1 MAESETES
9 SSLFFNRDHDD
20 YFFDGEELIPH
31 FPYRAYHLNILGYS
45 LPYGRFEQDKHLSP
59 YFLYRLRDIFPE
71 LISMVYAHIIE
82 EPSIDLAAET
92 YIKGSSF
99 IPDPVLL
106 SRRLHGYPYSDE
118 EGGGG
123 PTTSYPIP
131 ITAFIFK
138 KETKARYAPTEG
150 LDTQAWKIQNSR
162 GWEDHRNTQ
171 QILERSVFKNPLEGT
186 YSQIVQFAYSLALHE
201 DFQLGYNYPIW
212 WSPGRKYSLLKGF
225 LGWFW
230 SHFGLYINTC
240 NWNVY
245 PKFFTATNLLR
256 YHRLEHLT
264 LRFSTKTIN
273 LKNGAMHMNMRQFMM
288 SLSEKSCGAT
298 GCRGE
303 ICGEV
308 GCGDRSWFPN
318 LRNITYL
325 NRNHHT
331 EGTGETRCDS
341 MRTSWS
347 RRLIKHFQ
355 NVKLSKSIEVLF
367 DVYRETEDKN
377 SSDDDGEDDYD
388 WDESLYK
395 NYDPKD
401 YYYDNDASDRP
412 LLLHNRQLAVQ
423 DCIRRLLMPN
433 SLLEGNT
440 DDLAENLGLQELF
453 ADLGA

>member
-1 MAESETES
+1 
-9 SSLFFNRDHDD
+9 
-20 YFFDGEELIPH
+20 
-31 FPYRAYHLNILGYS
+31 
-45 LPYGRFEQDKHLSP
+45 
-59 YFLYRLRDIFPE
+59 
-71 LISMVYAHIIE
+71 
-82 EPSIDLAAET
+82 
-92 YIKGSSF
+92 
-99 IPDPVLL
+99 
-106 SRRLHGYPYSDE
+106 
-118 EGGGG
+118 
-123 PTTSYPIP
+123 
-131 ITAFIFK
+131 
-138 KETKARYAPTEG
+138 
-150 LDTQAWKIQNSR
+150 
-162 GWEDHRNTQ
+162 
-171 QILERSVFKNPLEGT
+171 
-186 YSQIVQFAYSLALHE
+186 
-201 DFQLGYNYPIW
+201 
-212 WSPGRKYSLLKGF
+212 
-225 LGWFW
+225 
-230 SHFGLYINTC
+230 
-240 NWNVY
+240 
-245 PKFFTATNLLR
+245 
-256 YHRLEHLT
+256 
-264 LRFSTKTIN
+264 
-273 LKNGAMHMNMRQFMM
+273 MHMNMRQFMM

-401 YYYDNDASDRP
+401 YYYDNDASDTP

-433 SLLEGNT
+433 SLLKGNT

-453 ADLGA
+453 SDLGA

>member
-1 MAESETES
+1 MAESETETS
-9 SSLFFNRDHDD
+9 ILFFNRDHDD
-20 YFFDGEELIPH
+20 YLFVGEELIPH

-45 LPYGRFEQDKHLSP
+45 LPYGRFKQDKHLSP
-59 YFLYRLRDIFPE
+59 YFLHRLRDIFPE

-186 YSQIVQFAYSLALHE
+186 YSQLVQFAYSLALHE

-245 PKFFTATNLLR
+245 PKIRAPNSAIFHQDNQSQKWSHAHEHATIHDEFIRKELR
-256 YHRLEHLT
+256 RNRLQ
-264 LRFSTKTIN
+264 R
-273 LKNGAMHMNMRQFMM
+273 
-288 SLSEKSCGAT
+288 
-298 GCRGE
+298 E

-401 YYYDNDASDRP
+401 YYYDNDASDTP

-433 SLLEGNT
+433 SLLKGNT